1 MLALNI
7 TYVGTLEDLKDRVY
21 SKTLLLTS
29 SLFTLLSFV
38 DTLVESL
45 NLESNLCF
53 LVRINEERYLN
64 QARTDLYFLMRKR
77 WCGY

>member
-7 TYVGTLEDLKDRVY
+7 TCIGTLEVLKDRVY

-29 SLFTLLSFV
+29 SFFTLLSFV

-53 LVRINEERYLN
+53 LVRINQERYSN
-64 QARTDLYFLMRKR
+64 QAHTDL
-77 WCGY
+77 

>member
-7 TYVGTLEDLKDRVY
+7 TCIGTLEDLKDRVY

-64 QARTDLYFLMRKR
+64 QARSDL
-77 WCGY
+77 

>member
-7 TYVGTLEDLKDRVY
+7 TCIGTLEDLKDRDS

-29 SLFTLLSFV
+29 SFFILLSFA
-38 DTLVESL
+38 DTLVASL

-53 LVRINEERYLN
+53 LVRINQKRY
-64 QARTDLYFLMRKR
+64 
-77 WCGY
+77 

>member
-64 QARTDLYFLMRKR
+64 QARTDL
-77 WCGY
+77 